1 MITFATM
8 TADAQFL
15 ITYLTEVEALAE
27 DLLADKHQMVALDR
41 KRNSNREALRAVQ
54 GGAAAEKTW
63 VCFGNMF
70 IKIPRSKTRQMIK
83 NDQEQLESEMTRI
96 RRELKVKLNRLNE
109 AQGKPELKGFDLAP
123 LSREEMLAINKV
135 IKE

>member
-1 MITFATM
+1 M

>member
-1 MITFATM
+1 M

-15 ITYLTEVEALAE
+15 ITYLTEVETLAE
-27 DLLADKHQMVALDR
+27 DLLADKHQMVDLDR

-54 GGAAAEKTW
+54 GGAAA
-63 VCFGNMF
+63 
-70 IKIPRSKTRQMIK
+70 
-83 NDQEQLESEMTRI
+83 DQEQLESEMTRI
-96 RRELKVKLNRLNE
+96 RRELKVKMNRLNE